1 MGRAKVSPKGQI
13 VIPAPIRKKYG
24 IKPGSIMEITE
35 GDDRI
40 ILKPAPKDPVEEAM
54 GMLKGDISLTRELL
68 QARQEERKVDERKV
82 TQLFVRK
89 CKGE

>member
-40 ILKPAPKDPVEEAM
+40 ILKLTPKDPIETAM
-54 GMLKGDISLTRELL
+54 GMLKGDISLTKELL
-68 QARQEERKVDERKV
+68 QTRQEEKKAEEEKATRLFDRKS
-82 TQLFVRK
+82 
-89 CKGE
+89 KGE

>member
-40 ILKPAPKDPVEEAM
+40 ILKLTPKDPIETAM
-54 GMLKGDISLTRELL
+54 GMLKGDISLTKELL
-68 QARQEERKVDERKV
+68 QTRHEEQKAEEEKATRLFDRKS
-82 TQLFVRK
+82 
-89 CKGE
+89 KGE

>member
-1 MGRAKVSPKGQI
+1 MGKAKVSPKGQI

-40 ILKPAPKDPVEEAM
+40 ILKPVPQDPVEEAM

-82 TQLFVRK
+82 AQLFVRK
-89 CKGE
+89 SKGE

>member
-40 ILKPAPKDPVEEAM
+40 ILKLTPKDPIETAM
-54 GMLKGDISLTRELL
+54 GMLKGDISLTKELL
-68 QARQEERKVDERKV
+68 QTRHEEQKAEEEKAIRLFDRKS
-82 TQLFVRK
+82 
-89 CKGE
+89 KGE

>member
-1 MGRAKVSPKGQI
+1 MGKAKVSPKGQI

-40 ILKPAPKDPVEEAM
+40 ILKLAPKDPVEEAM
-54 GMLKGDISLTRELL
+54 GMLKGNISLTKELL
-68 QARQEERKVDERKV
+68 QLRQEERKAEEQKV
-82 TQLFVRK
+82 TQLFDHK

>member
-13 VIPAPIRKKYG
+13 VIPASIRKKHG

-40 ILKPAPKDPVEEAM
+40 ILKLAPKDPIEEAM
-54 GMLKGDISLTRELL
+54 GMLKGDISLIKELL
-68 QARQEERKVDERKV
+68 QTRHEERKAEEQKATRPFDRKD
-82 TQLFVRK
+82 
-89 CKGE
+89 KGE